1 MMSLGIN
8 MCMNMKKYDLEY
20 LQSKLIYIFIY
31 FVDILDININ
41 DLKVMNTVF
50 KKSF

>member
-1 MMSLGIN
+1 MCVCV
-8 MCMNMKKYDLEY
+8 CMNMKKYDLEY

-31 FVDILDININ
+31 FVDILDINMN

-50 KKSF
+50 KKLLF

>member
-1 MMSLGIN
+1 MCV
-8 MCMNMKKYDLEY
+8 CMNMKKYDLEY
-20 LQSKLIYIFIY
+20 LQSKLIYILIY
-31 FVDILDININ
+31 FVDILDINMN